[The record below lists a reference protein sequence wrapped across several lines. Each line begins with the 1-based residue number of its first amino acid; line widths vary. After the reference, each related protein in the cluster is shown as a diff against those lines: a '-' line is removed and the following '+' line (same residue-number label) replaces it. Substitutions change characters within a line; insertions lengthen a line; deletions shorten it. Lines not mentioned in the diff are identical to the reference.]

1 VAETYVVHLW
11 KIIDQTINSGL
22 NRKRLEEKKTRT
34 TRGVIMVHVD
44 AKGNKI
50 QLWLAI
56 QTPGNTRA
64 RIKLSGNVGM

>member
-1 VAETYVVHLW
+1 
-11 KIIDQTINSGL
+11 
-22 NRKRLEEKKTRT
+22 
-34 TRGVIMVHVD
+34 MVHVD